1 MSNVDLS
8 WMNVPGSDGLTF
20 IEKYE
25 RGLIPNQTAADLSWM
40 NVRGSDGLTFIEK
53 FNQGKLPGQVSTA
66 PKTLTLDANNA
77 YNELKR
83 YLADFKLDSLVEPL
97 WNYMIDTGVQSDD
110 QLWLW
115 IQDRPEFHTRFPAF
129 KKLQEEGR
137 AISPVAYIELEK
149 NYAQI
154 MRASNIPNQFFDNAD
169 DFTDLIVG
177 NVSPAEFQSRIEKG
191 YKRVA
196 EAGSLVRNAF
206 KSYFGVEGDAALA
219 AFFIDPDRSAPAL
232 ERAVQSAEIQ
242 AAALSANSSVNLS
255 YASKLAD
262 MGVTYEQAMQGF
274 QRLNSLRG
282 LFEAGVG
289 EAAVTTRE
297 RTPSTLIRDL
307 RGPEEYGLPVMPP
320 NWQEGDAL
328 PDGNQG
334 QEPVIQDSSSMVS
347 DTQAGV
353 DYIFGTDVDVQR
365 QLERR
370 LKQRRAQASGT
381 TQQNVTDRQ
390 GRTGVGR
397 AD

>member
-25 RGLIPNQTAADLSWM
+25 RGLIPSETAADLSWM
-40 NVRGSDGLTFIEK
+40 NVRGADGLTFIERINLNK
-53 FNQGKLPGQVSTA
+53 SPSPVSTP

-77 YNELKR
+77 YTQLKR
-83 YLADFKLDSLVEPL
+83 YLTDFKLDSLVEPL

-169 DFTDLIVG
+169 DFTDLIIG

-196 EAGSLVRNAF
+196 EAGSLVRDAF

-262 MGVTYEQAMQGF
+262 MGVTYDQAMQGF
-274 QRLNSLRG
+274 QRLNAMKSL
-282 LFEAGVG
+282 FSSSVG
-289 EAAVTTRE
+289 EAAVDSSTVNPSTLTSDLIVQGDNELRTAVVRE
-297 RTPSTLIRDL
+297 GETPSTRVNISD
-307 RGPEEYGLPVMPP
+307 
-320 NWQEGDAL
+320 
-328 PDGNQG
+328 
-334 QEPVIQDSSSMVS
+334 DSSTMNQESQLGTDFV
-347 DTQAGV
+347 
-353 DYIFGTDVDVQR
+353 FGTNAQTQR
-365 QLERR
+365 ELQLR
-370 LKQRRAQASGT
+370 LEQRKAESSGS
-381 TQQNVTDRQ
+381 TQQSVINKR
-390 GRTGVGR
+390 GRTSLGTSSS
-397 AD
+397 

>member
-25 RGLIPNQTAADLSWM
+25 RGLIPSETAADLSWM
-40 NVRGSDGLTFIEK
+40 NVRGADGLTFIERINLNK
-53 FNQGKLPGQVSTA
+53 SPSPVSTP

-77 YNELKR
+77 YNQLKR
-83 YLADFKLDSLVEPL
+83 YLTDFKLDSLVEPL

-169 DFTDLIVG
+169 DFTDLIIG

-196 EAGSLVRNAF
+196 EAGSLVRDAF

-262 MGVTYEQAMQGF
+262 MGVTYDQAMQGF
-274 QRLNSLRG
+274 QRLNAMKSL
-282 LFEAGVG
+282 FSSSVG
-289 EAAVTTRE
+289 EAAVDSSTVNPSTLTSDLIVQGDNELRTAVVRE
-297 RTPSTLIRDL
+297 GETPSTRVNISD
-307 RGPEEYGLPVMPP
+307 
-320 NWQEGDAL
+320 
-328 PDGNQG
+328 
-334 QEPVIQDSSSMVS
+334 DSSTMNQESQLGTDFV
-347 DTQAGV
+347 
-353 DYIFGTDVDVQR
+353 FGTNAQTQR
-365 QLERR
+365 ELQLR
-370 LKQRRAQASGT
+370 LEQRKAESSGS
-381 TQQNVTDRQ
+381 TQQSVINKR
-390 GRTGVGR
+390 GRTSLGTSSS
-397 AD
+397 

>member
-25 RGLIPNQTAADLSWM
+25 RGLIPSETAADLSWM
-40 NVRGSDGLTFIEK
+40 NVRGADGLTFIERINLNK
-53 FNQGKLPGQVSTA
+53 SPSPVSTP

-77 YNELKR
+77 YNQLKR
-83 YLADFKLDSLVEPL
+83 YLTDFKLDSLVEPL

-169 DFTDLIVG
+169 DFTDLIIG

-196 EAGSLVRNAF
+196 EAGSLVRDAF

-262 MGVTYEQAMQGF
+262 MGVTYDQAMQGF
-274 QRLNSLRG
+274 QRLNAMKSL
-282 LFEAGVG
+282 FSSSVG
-289 EAAVTTRE
+289 EAAVDSSTVNPSTLTSDLIVQGDNELRTAVVRE
-297 RTPSTLIRDL
+297 GETPSTRVNISDDL
-307 RGPEEYGLPVMPP
+307 STMNQESQLGTDFVFGTNAQTQRELQLRLEQRKAESSGSTQQSVINKRGRTSLGT
-320 NWQEGDAL
+320 
-328 PDGNQG
+328 
-334 QEPVIQDSSSMVS
+334 SSS
-347 DTQAGV
+347 
-353 DYIFGTDVDVQR
+353 
-365 QLERR
+365 
-370 LKQRRAQASGT
+370 
-381 TQQNVTDRQ
+381 
-390 GRTGVGR
+390 
-397 AD
+397 

>member
-25 RGLIPNQTAADLSWM
+25 RGLIPSETAADLSWM
-40 NVRGSDGLTFIEK
+40 NVRGADGLTFIERINLNK
-53 FNQGKLPGQVSTA
+53 SPSPVSTP

-77 YNELKR
+77 YNQLKR
-83 YLADFKLDSLVEPL
+83 YLTDFKLDSLVEPL

-169 DFTDLIVG
+169 DFTDLIIG

-196 EAGSLVRNAF
+196 EAGSLVRDAF

-242 AAALSANSSVNLS
+242 AAALSANNSVNLS

-262 MGVTYEQAMQGF
+262 MGVTYDQAMQGF
-274 QRLNSLRG
+274 QRLNAMKSL
-282 LFEAGVG
+282 FSSSVG
-289 EAAVTTRE
+289 EAAVDSSTVNPSTLTSDLIVQGDNELRTAVVRE
-297 RTPSTLIRDL
+297 GETPSTRVNISD
-307 RGPEEYGLPVMPP
+307 
-320 NWQEGDAL
+320 
-328 PDGNQG
+328 
-334 QEPVIQDSSSMVS
+334 DSSTMNQESQLGTDFV
-347 DTQAGV
+347 
-353 DYIFGTDVDVQR
+353 FGTNAQTQR
-365 QLERR
+365 ELQLR
-370 LKQRRAQASGT
+370 LEQRKAESSGS
-381 TQQNVTDRQ
+381 TQQSVINKR
-390 GRTGVGR
+390 GRTSLGTSSS
-397 AD
+397 

>member
-25 RGLIPNQTAADLSWM
+25 RGLIPSETAADLSWM
-40 NVRGSDGLTFIEK
+40 NVRGADGLTFIERINLNK
-53 FNQGKLPGQVSTA
+53 SPSPVSTP

-77 YNELKR
+77 YNQLKR
-83 YLADFKLDSLVEPL
+83 YLTDFKLDSLVEPL

-169 DFTDLIVG
+169 DFTDLIIG

-196 EAGSLVRNAF
+196 EAGSLVRDAF

-262 MGVTYEQAMQGF
+262 MGVTYDQAMQGF
-274 QRLNSLRG
+274 QRLNAMKSL
-282 LFEAGVG
+282 FSSSVG
-289 EAAVTTRE
+289 EAAVDSSAVNPSTLTSDLIVQGDNELRTAVVRE
-297 RTPSTLIRDL
+297 GETPSTRVNISD
-307 RGPEEYGLPVMPP
+307 
-320 NWQEGDAL
+320 
-328 PDGNQG
+328 
-334 QEPVIQDSSSMVS
+334 DSSTMNQESQLGTDFV
-347 DTQAGV
+347 
-353 DYIFGTDVDVQR
+353 FGTNAQTQR
-365 QLERR
+365 ELQLR
-370 LKQRRAQASGT
+370 LEQRKAESSGS
-381 TQQNVTDRQ
+381 TQQSVINKR
-390 GRTGVGR
+390 GRTSLGTSSS
-397 AD
+397 